1 MQNAPTYEIDLD
13 DFWQDPYP
21 DLKQMRNHFPVA
33 FVPQLG
39 ALLITRRDD
48 IFENEKNI
56 DVFSSVQPDG
66 LMQRLMGQNMMRKDG
81 NDHALERKAVFP
93 TISPRTVKNDWKKKF
108 QSATDKILSE
118 VFPIGEAELVKDVAM
133 RVSGEALKIVTG
145 LTNISW
151 QEMDRVSQGII
162 DGCANYIGDS
172 EVEARCNE
180 CTAAIDGYID
190 EMTSIYEKKPDNSLL
205 SILLHSG
212 LPDESLRA
220 NVKLAISVGR
230 TNSGT

>member
-151 QEMDRVSQGII
+151 QEMDRVS
-162 DGCANYIGDS
+162 
-172 EVEARCNE
+172 
-180 CTAAIDGYID
+180 
-190 EMTSIYEKKPDNSLL
+190 
-205 SILLHSG
+205 
-212 LPDESLRA
+212 
-220 NVKLAISVGR
+220 
-230 TNSGT
+230 